1 MSAKSGKSEKSG
13 DLDFLKNVREKSGKF
28 LKLLDNQQEIR
39 GKDLISSMIY
49 FHSRTVLEVI
59 FVDIYISIIFLVI
72 KKLVLVHSD

>member
-1 MSAKSGKSEKSG
+1 MSGKNQG
-13 DLDFLKNVREKSGKF
+13 NV

-49 FHSRTVLEVI
+49 FHSRTFLEVI

>member
-1 MSAKSGKSEKSG
+1 MLGKNQG
-13 DLDFLKNVREKSGKF
+13 NV